1 MRVHVSVTAD
11 DIDNGIRRDCWKC
24 PVALALWRAT
34 GVKWKVNNYIAFPL
48 GDWDRQVHFPSK
60 VIKFI
65 AEFDAH
71 TFPRPMEF
79 DIEFDSSVVQSKG

>member
-1 MRVHVSVTAD
+1 VHVQVTAD

-34 GVKWKVNNYIAFPL
+34 GVKWKVWNATAIPL
-48 GDWDRQVHFPSK
+48 GQPDQQIVLPPAIWEFIH
-60 VIKFI
+60 KFD
-65 AEFDAH
+65 EWKY
-71 TFPRPMEF
+71 PKPMEF